1 MKIFG
6 PDGQQLRSV
15 RLVLSELD
23 AEWLLEDLPVALKHE
38 QAERD
43 EARKRGE
50 AYEIEVTA
58 LFDGEP
64 SSQA

>member
-1 MKIFG
+1 MKLFG

-15 RLVLSELD
+15 RLVLSEPD
-23 AEWLLEDLPVALKHE
+23 AEALLEDLPIALQHE

-64 SSQA
+64 SPQA